1 MNSRRSMVTS
11 LGMTLACWGLM
22 LALGAPAEA
31 GGRGGHRG
39 HASGG
44 HHGSY
49 RSHGAHASVGYY
61 RGPGRAYRSGGHHG
75 SYSHRTYGVYGSY
88 AGGYR
93 YGYRSRSYVYPGY
106 RSPSYRPYLRSP
118 AIYRGYRTH
127 LPYPVYYAPA
137 YGGTVY
143 LDAEPA
149 YGASY
154 VAPPAAP
161 QPQTI
166 YIVIQPPGEA
176 APVAGTPAAGEAPA
190 APAYEPEPPAVRSGG
205 EPGRVHLRVE
215 PPDASVYLDDDPL
228 GTGEDIARLEEP
240 LSLSSGVHVIEVL
253 HPAYRPQR
261 LVFGVPAA
269 GELRVEIDLDGD
281 HRGRKALVKDL
292 DQRPFETGG

>member
-1 MNSRRSMVTS
+1 
-11 LGMTLACWGLM
+11 
-22 LALGAPAEA
+22 
-31 GGRGGHRG
+31 
-39 HASGG
+39 
-44 HHGSY
+44 
-49 RSHGAHASVGYY
+49 VGYY
-61 RGPGRAYRSGGHHG
+61 RGPGRTYRSGGHHG
-75 SYSHRTYGVYGSY
+75 SYSRRNYGVYGSY

-93 YGYRSRSYVYPGY
+93 YGYRVRSHRSYPSSYVYPSY
-106 RSPSYRPYLRSP
+106 RSYLRSP

-127 LPYPVYYAPA
+127 LPYPVYYAPST

-154 VAPPAAP
+154 VPAPAAP

-176 APVAGTPAAGEAPA
+176 APAAGPPPA
-190 APAYEPEPPAVRSGG
+190 GPAYEPEPPAVRSGG

-228 GTGEDIARLEEP
+228 GSGEDIARLEEP